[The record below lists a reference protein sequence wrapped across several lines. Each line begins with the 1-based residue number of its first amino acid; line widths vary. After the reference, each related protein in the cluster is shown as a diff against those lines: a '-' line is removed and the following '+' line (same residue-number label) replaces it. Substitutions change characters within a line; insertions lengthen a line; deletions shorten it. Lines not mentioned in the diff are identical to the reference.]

1 MVLVLRWVLLFLV
14 LWELR
19 LVLISKNINNLNL
32 RFSEFLQLS
41 SLNMNIAFYIAFFN
55 SLHNL
60 FVLRPQYFVAI
71 LF

>member
-1 MVLVLRWVLLFLV
+1 MVLVLCWVLLFLV

-55 SLHNL
+55 SLHSL